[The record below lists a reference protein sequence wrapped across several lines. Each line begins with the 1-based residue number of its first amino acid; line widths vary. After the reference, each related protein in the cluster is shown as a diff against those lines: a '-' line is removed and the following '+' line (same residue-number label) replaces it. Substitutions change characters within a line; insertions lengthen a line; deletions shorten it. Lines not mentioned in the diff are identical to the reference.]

1 MRSQFIFLLLFSLWI
16 PKTENANF
24 LSCTKDETHGE
35 WEAVSNSDGV
45 QTYVR
50 WIENKEG
57 IKTRER
63 QGEMVIECP
72 AEDAI
77 SIIANA
83 KSTEHWM
90 KNVKE
95 SFEIKRV
102 NSFEWYTY
110 TLFNIPWPFENR
122 DLVSGNTIKTNFK
135 KDSTIINIISREKYI
150 PSRSGIKR
158 LTDYTASWGII
169 SITNEKVKITFT
181 AITNTPPM
189 FPRWIQD
196 PVLEHIFH
204 NNLVN
209 LKAFII
215 SHKKSGRN

>member
-1 MRSQFIFLLLFSLWI
+1 MKFQYIFL
-16 PKTENANF
+16 TF
-24 LSCTKDETHGE
+24 LSLCIPGRENIKPPLSDENINYGQWETTK
-35 WEAVSNSDGV
+35 NSEGV

-50 WIENKEG
+50 WIEIAEG
-57 IKTRER
+57 IRTRER
-63 QGEMVIECP
+63 KGEMVIDCTV
-72 AEDAI
+72 EDAT
-77 SIIANA
+77 SIITNA
-83 KSTEHWM
+83 RSTEHWM

-95 SFEIKRV
+95 SFDIKRM

-122 DLVSGNTIKTNFK
+122 DLVSSNIIKTNIE
-135 KDSTIINIISREKYI
+135 KDSANINIISREDYI
-150 PSRSGIKR
+150 PSKSGIKR
-158 LTDYTASWGII
+158 LTDYTANWGIVRI
-169 SITNEKVKITFT
+169 SEEKVRVTFT

-209 LKAFII
+209 LKTFII
-215 SHKKSGRN
+215 LHKKSGRN

>member
-1 MRSQFIFLLLFSLWI
+1 MKFQYIFLTFLSLCI
-16 PKTENANF
+16 PGTENIKPP
-24 LSCTKDETHGE
+24 LSDENINYGQWETTK
-35 WEAVSNSDGV
+35 NSEGV

-50 WIENKEG
+50 WIEIAEG
-57 IKTRER
+57 IRTRER
-63 QGEMVIECP
+63 KGEMVIDCTV
-72 AEDAI
+72 EDAT
-77 SIIANA
+77 SIITNA
-83 KSTEHWM
+83 RSTEHWM

-95 SFEIKRV
+95 SFDIKRI

-122 DLVSGNTIKTNFK
+122 DLVSSNIIKTNIE
-135 KDSTIINIISREKYI
+135 KDSANINIISREDYI
-150 PSRSGIKR
+150 PSKSGIKR
-158 LTDYTASWGII
+158 LTDYTANWGIVRI
-169 SITNEKVKITFT
+169 SEEKVRVTFT

-209 LKAFII
+209 LKTFII
-215 SHKKSGRN
+215 LHKKSGRN

>member
-1 MRSQFIFLLLFSLWI
+1 MKFQYIFLTLISLCI
-16 PKTENANF
+16 PGRENIKPP
-24 LSCTKDETHGE
+24 LSDGNIDYGQWETTK
-35 WEAVSNSDGV
+35 NSEGV

-50 WIENKEG
+50 WIEIAEG
-57 IKTRER
+57 IRTRER
-63 QGEMVIECP
+63 KGEMVIDCTV
-72 AEDAI
+72 EDAT
-77 SIIANA
+77 SIITNA
-83 KSTEHWM
+83 RSTEHWM

-95 SFEIKRV
+95 SFDIKRI

-122 DLVSGNTIKTNFK
+122 DLVSSNIIKTNIE
-135 KDSTIINIISREKYI
+135 KDSANINIISREDYI
-150 PSRSGIKR
+150 PSKSGIKR
-158 LTDYTASWGII
+158 LTDYTANWGIVR
-169 SITNEKVKITFT
+169 ITEEKVKVTFT

-209 LKAFII
+209 LKTFII
-215 SHKKSGRN
+215 LHKKSGRN